1 MNKMLSITHKALLGH
16 LLLFSVLVGSYF
28 LLLDQVVKIFLI
40 SKVKQEVI
48 HWIPDLTSPKSVTTF
63 KELARCKAQQNA
75 WLLQIFTSDGD
86 LYYSSMQEMRHVDF
100 YKEWDATPSKRY
112 HVSVPMTYNDQD
124 YKLQVVFDPAD
135 LDVSLGDVRK
145 IYVFV
150 GAFFSIVFIL
160 LSFVMLALFSRPIQ
174 AIFRTVNAYAM
185 GGESQLPKLKVEGN
199 CEAAVFAKT
208 LNQLSDDIHSLQ
220 MTLSDERQK
229 KSAIIEAL
237 GEGVIT
243 VNPEMQIADINV
255 RGSKLIKMPKIEL
268 IGKTLGIVCKENII
282 LKKCQELAKTA
293 MHNHAL
299 ITDSMVLDDEQ
310 SALDLVAVPLGVNK
324 GLAIILQD
332 GLSNN
337 RVVSLGKEF
346 IANASHELRTPITII
361 KGFAEMLH
369 DLPEISETM
378 LEDITDKIVRNCHRM
393 SVLVKNLLVLAD
405 LDNLPKA
412 SLKEHDLLVILE
424 NCRHQLLALHPDIT
438 ITIDAPSEALILS
451 IDGPLI
457 ELAIMNLFENAAKY
471 SSTTAK
477 ISVKIRGD
485 KGNIV
490 IDISDQGIGIG
501 KKELD
506 HIFDRFYTV
515 NKAHTRKMGGAGLGL
530 SIVRNI
536 VEKHGGELSAQS
548 TIGQGTTF
556 TLTLPHAEIT
566 ALV

>member
-1 MNKMLSITHKALLGH
+1 
-16 LLLFSVLVGSYF
+16 
-28 LLLDQVVKIFLI
+28 
-40 SKVKQEVI
+40 
-48 HWIPDLTSPKSVTTF
+48 
-63 KELARCKAQQNA
+63 
-75 WLLQIFTSDGD
+75 
-86 LYYSSMQEMRHVDF
+86 
-100 YKEWDATPSKRY
+100 
-112 HVSVPMTYNDQD
+112 
-124 YKLQVVFDPAD
+124 
-135 LDVSLGDVRK
+135 
-145 IYVFV
+145 
-150 GAFFSIVFIL
+150 
-160 LSFVMLALFSRPIQ
+160 
-174 AIFRTVNAYAM
+174 
-185 GGESQLPKLKVEGN
+185 
-199 CEAAVFAKT
+199 
-208 LNQLSDDIHSLQ
+208 
-220 MTLSDERQK
+220 
-229 KSAIIEAL
+229 
-237 GEGVIT
+237 
-243 VNPEMQIADINV
+243 
-255 RGSKLIKMPKIEL
+255 
-268 IGKTLGIVCKENII
+268 
-282 LKKCQELAKTA
+282 
-293 MHNHAL
+293 
-299 ITDSMVLDDEQ
+299 
-310 SALDLVAVPLGVNK
+310 
-324 GLAIILQD
+324 
-332 GLSNN
+332 
-337 RVVSLGKEF
+337 
-346 IANASHELRTPITII
+346 
-361 KGFAEMLH
+361 MLH